1 MLLIGK
7 LVDTKQFT
15 MNDLL
20 QQRRRFIKSTAFGL
34 IGITAFGN
42 ASAHRVINKIETG
55 NNGDS
60 LFYRYPSMDDNMVSG
75 IVGASHGNLDKVKE
89 LVNARPELAGAAWD
103 WGFGDWETALGAASH
118 VGRRDIAEFLMSHGA
133 RPDIFTYTMMG
144 MLSSVKE
151 IIETVPGIQ
160 SHNGP
165 HGITLL
171 QHAKNRLANKD
182 ISSTDAANINKV
194 ISYLESVGSAD
205 AKTKSLDVTEDEKK
219 KLLGDYRFGNGE
231 GEIFVVDM
239 NKNGGLQIGRKGL
252 FGRALNKVD
261 ENTFTPAGAP
271 SVKIIFKVTT
281 DKAVSLSVH
290 EPQPL
295 VTAVRV

>member
-1 MLLIGK
+1 
-7 LVDTKQFT
+7 
-15 MNDLL
+15 MNNI
-20 QQRRRFIKSTAFGL
+20 QQERRRFIKSSAFGL

-42 ASAHRVINKIETG
+42 SSAQDTVYKAERVG
-55 NNGDS
+55 NGEP
-60 LFYRYPSMDDNMVSG
+60 LFYRYPSMNDTMVSS
-75 IVGASHGNLDKVKE
+75 IVGASHGNFDKVKE
-89 LVNARPELAGAAWD
+89 LVNSRPELAGASWD

-118 VGRRDIAEFLMSHGA
+118 VGRRDIAEFLISNGA

-144 MLSSVKE
+144 MLKSVQE

-182 ISSTDAANINKV
+182 ISSSDATNVNKV
-194 ISYLESVGSAD
+194 ISYLEVLGNAD
-205 AKTKSLDVTEDEKK
+205 IKTKNLDVNEDEKK
-219 KLLGDYRFGNGE
+219 KLLGEYRFGTGE
-231 GEIFVVDM
+231 GEIFVVDL

-271 SVKIIFKVTT
+271 SVKIIFKMQS

-290 EPQPL
+290 EPEPM
-295 VTAVRV
+295 VTAVRI

>member
-1 MLLIGK
+1 
-7 LVDTKQFT
+7 

-20 QQRRRFIKSTAFGL
+20 RQRRRFIKSTAFGL

-42 ASAHRVINKIETG
+42 ASAYGASNKIETG
-55 NNGDS
+55 NNGDP

-75 IVGASHGNLDKVKE
+75 IVGASHGNFDKVKE
-89 LVNARPELAGAAWD
+89 LVNNRPELAGASWD

-118 VGRRDIAEFLMSHGA
+118 VGRRDIAEFLIANGA

-144 MLSSVKE
+144 MLKSVQE

-182 ISSTDAANINKV
+182 ISSSDAANVNKV
-194 ISYLESVGSAD
+194 ISYLEGLGNAD
-205 AKTKSLDVTEDEKK
+205 IKTKSLDV
-219 KLLGDYRFGNGE
+219 N
-231 GEIFVVDM
+231 
-239 NKNGGLQIGRKGL
+239 
-252 FGRALNKVD
+252 
-261 ENTFTPAGAP
+261 
-271 SVKIIFKVTT
+271 
-281 DKAVSLSVH
+281 
-290 EPQPL
+290 
-295 VTAVRV
+295 